1 VVKTDNRR
9 WTGRRRLNRSRRIS
23 RLRRSGGLQTCKK
36 LKATARVTV
45 RDATGNA
52 TVKTYKLTIKR

>member
-1 VVKTDNRR
+1 MDWSKAAKPITEA
-9 WTGRRRLNRSRRIS
+9 LAPAP
-23 RLRRSGGLQTCKK
+23 LGGLQTCKK

-52 TVKTYKLTIKR
+52 TVKTYKLTIRR